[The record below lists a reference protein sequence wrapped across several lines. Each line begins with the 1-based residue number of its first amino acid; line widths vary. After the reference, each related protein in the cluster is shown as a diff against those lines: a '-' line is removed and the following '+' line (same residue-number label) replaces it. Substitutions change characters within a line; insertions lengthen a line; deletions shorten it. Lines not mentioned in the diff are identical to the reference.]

1 MAELKKAGFQAAPEN
16 TVEYSKM
23 SEAGINDMVDIDEL
37 NPATLLYNMSQMYKR
52 YDIYVY
58 VGPILLVMN
67 PFKAL
72 PALATPELK
81 AQYMEITTCEHP
93 LKLRKELNPHT
104 WAVSAMAYR
113 TLKDTRAR

>member
-1 MAELKKAGFQAAPEN
+1 MTLKKFDGAQALCDLHESEAQDCRVPELKKAGFAVPPEN
-16 TVEYSKM
+16 TLEYSKM

-37 NPATLLYNMSQMYKR
+37 NPATLLYNMSQLYKR
-52 YDIYVY
+52 FDIYVY

-81 AQYMEITTCEHP
+81 AEYMKITTTPYP
-93 LKLRKELNPHT
+93 L
-104 WAVSAMAYR
+104 
-113 TLKDTRAR
+113 